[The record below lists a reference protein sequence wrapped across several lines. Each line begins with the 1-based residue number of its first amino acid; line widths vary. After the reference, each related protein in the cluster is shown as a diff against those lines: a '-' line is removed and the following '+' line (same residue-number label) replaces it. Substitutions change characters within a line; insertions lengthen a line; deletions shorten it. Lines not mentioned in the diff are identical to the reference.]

1 MISINSQQPLWL
13 RRTLFVTA
21 NLVILLVA
29 YFIFVEPVQSL
40 VEERTDALIQ
50 RQTTLARYSSVAT
63 QEAAVRAFASQ
74 VTESNARG
82 ELVGGSNPG
91 IIDANLQARLKM
103 LSEQSNVTVTSI
115 QMLPTKTIHGATL
128 VGARLDVSAPSVPL
142 HALARALEK
151 DTPLLLVM
159 AATLRGQAGFWGRP
173 AEAAGATDTPIEA
186 QFDVYAGALG
196 KEQP

>member
-1 MISINSQQPLWL
+1 MISFNSQQQRWL
-13 RRTLFVTA
+13 RRASFVTV
-21 NLVILLVA
+21 NLVVLLVA
-29 YFIFVEPVQSL
+29 YLIFVEPIESL

-74 VTESNARG
+74 VAESNARG
-82 ELVGGSNPG
+82 ELIGGSNPG
-91 IIDANLQARLKM
+91 IIDANLQARLKA
-103 LSEQSNVTVTSI
+103 LSEQSNVSVTSI
-115 QMLPTKTIHGATL
+115 QMLPPKAVHGATL
-128 VGARLDVSAPSVPL
+128 VGARLDVSASSVPL

-151 DTPLLLVM
+151 ETPLLLVM

-173 AEAAGATDTPIEA
+173 ADAAGSTDPTIEA
-186 QFDVYAGALG
+186 QFDVYGGALG

>member
-1 MISINSQQPLWL
+1 M
-13 RRTLFVTA
+13 TV
-21 NLVILLVA
+21 NLVVLLVA
-29 YFIFVEPVQSL
+29 YLIFVEPIESL

-74 VTESNARG
+74 VAESNARG
-82 ELVGGSNPG
+82 ELIGGSNPG
-91 IIDANLQARLKM
+91 IIDANLQARLKA
-103 LSEQSNVTVTSI
+103 LSEQSNVSVTSI
-115 QMLPTKTIHGATL
+115 QMLPPKAVHGATL
-128 VGARLDVSAPSVPL
+128 VGARLDVSASSVPL

-151 DTPLLLVM
+151 ETPLLLVM

-173 AEAAGATDTPIEA
+173 ADAAGSTDPTIEA
-186 QFDVYAGALG
+186 QFDVYGGALG